1 MSWLDDLTAQ
11 IRQAADALW
20 GEVRER
26 GVMPLL
32 QPVGQYNTSG
42 ILAPAI
48 AVGGLLAM
56 VLLSGLALA
65 TAGGLVLSLIGIYLL
80 LVEVFGVSIEL
91 HPMAGARA

>member
-11 IRQAADALW
+11 FRQAADTLW

-26 GVMPLL
+26 GVMPFL
-32 QPVGQYNTSG
+32 QPIAPYNSPG
-42 ILAPAI
+42 ILAPAVAI
-48 AVGGLLAM
+48 GGLLAM

-91 HPMAGARA
+91 HPMATGR